1 MTYNKSLDVITTDP
15 QMAKIVKSIGEITL
29 EPQNLPMFQTLV
41 HSIIS
46 QQLSKKAASMIFY
59 RFLKIFPESKFPVP
73 EQVCI
78 IDIKLL
84 REAGLS
90 NAKAIYVKGLAEAV
104 REGFVPSLET
114 CSSLADSEI
123 IRLLT
128 KIKGIGTWSA
138 QMALIFNLARPDVLP
153 SSDAGLRR
161 AFSLM
166 YLNGNVVSNEQLE
179 IQSRLWQ
186 PYRTMA
192 SLYLWAALDSGLIL
206 PSSFS

>member
-1 MTYNKSLDVITTDP
+1 MTYNKSLAVLTTDP

-29 EPQNLPMFQTLV
+29 EPQYLPMFQTLV

-46 QQLSKKAASMIFY
+46 QQLSKKAASTIFY

-114 CSSLADSEI
+114 CASLADSEI

-192 SLYLWAALDSGLIL
+192 SLYLWAALDSGLTL